1 MAHICEVFIMT
12 NSTIS
17 NVAATE
23 VSGTEAAAPAITF
36 TVKADDTVRGT
47 IAKIKNHPAKGLL
60 VAIEG
65 NPMAFLPNGCI
76 AGRNE
81 AEKAAR
87 RAELLAAPGTEVTVS
102 VMGEPTIEHTNGKAQ
117 GRIKVSEQR
126 AVIAADKA
134 ARSAKANERS
144 AAIQAA
150 VDALVP
156 GSIVEGKVT
165 SVASKP
171 SDRNDGS
178 TYAYGV
184 FVAVAPNVSGLLHVK
199 QIEGGHRSLESI
211 VKAGTVTVEILE
223 ARIENGVPRV
233 QLSQTSVAAAAA
245 SQAFFDQYPE
255 GAKVK
260 GTIVRVGE
268 VAGNLHGRIIELAS
282 GDKVFL
288 ADDDT
293 FVKSESALAR
303 GNSTRVVITAEVVGG
318 LVRVTRKGV

>member
-1 MAHICEVFIMT
+1 MT
-12 NSTIS
+12 DSTIS
-17 NVAATE
+17 NVAATISS
-23 VSGTEAAAPAITF
+23 VATTSASGTEAAAPAITF

-65 NPMAFLPNGCI
+65 NPMAFMPNGCI
-76 AGRNE
+76 AGRND

-102 VMGEPTIEHTNGKAQ
+102 VMGEPTIEHNNGKAQ

-126 AVIAADKA
+126 AVIAAEKA
-134 ARSAKANERS
+134 ARAAKASERS
-144 AAIQAA
+144 AALQAA

-156 GSIVEGKVT
+156 GSVIEGKVT

-184 FVAVAPNVSGLLHVK
+184 FVAVAPNVNGLLHVK
-199 QIEGGHRSLESI
+199 QIEGGHRALESI
-211 VKAGTVTVEILE
+211 VAAGTVTVEVLE
-223 ARIENGVPRV
+223 ASIENGVPRV
-233 QLSQTSVAAAAA
+233 QLSQKSVA
-245 SQAFFDQYPE
+245 SKAFFDQYPE

-260 GTIVRVGE
+260 GTVVRVGE
-268 VAGNLHGRIIELAS
+268 VADNLHGRIVELGS

-303 GNSTRVVITAEVVGG
+303 GNSTRVVITGEIVGG
-318 LVRVTRKGV
+318 FVRVTRKGL